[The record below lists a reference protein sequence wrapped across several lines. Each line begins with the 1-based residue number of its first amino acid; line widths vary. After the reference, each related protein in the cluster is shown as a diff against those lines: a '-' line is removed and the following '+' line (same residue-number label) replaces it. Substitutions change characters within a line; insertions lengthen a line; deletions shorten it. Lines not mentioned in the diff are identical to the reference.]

1 MQPLVCRFWRARP
14 PSLRAVWR
22 CCVAPQVCVAEPR
35 ASSALAA
42 CMLCPQALG
51 VLHSHRPPGVPH
63 LSPHAGAGGN
73 SVSQQRSHQCSSATH
88 RGEPCGAG
96 ICGNSCTVGMRAVQ
110 VQRQKG
116 PHASTAVLLGSL
128 RSPCP
133 CCTQRQPL
141 ILLSPNPAVMAGSP
155 RNGDRAVQRPARHC
169 AGHQQQ
175 ADIR

>member
-1 MQPLVCRFWRARP
+1 MCGWCLLCGWVMQPLVCRFWRARP

-35 ASSALAA
+35 ASGALAA

-88 RGEPCGAG
+88 RGEQCGAA

-110 VQRQKG
+110 VQAPEGAPCQHG
-116 PHASTAVLLGSL
+116 SAAWLAALALPLLYPPLAADPSV
-128 RSPCP
+128 
-133 CCTQRQPL
+133 TQ
-141 ILLSPNPAVMAGSP
+141 SC
-155 RNGDRAVQRPARHC
+155 RPARF
-169 AGHQQQ
+169 
-175 ADIR
+175 REKR